1 MSNKKSSDNN
11 QIILDGTDGDFQR
24 IVLDGTDSD
33 SSDAEDN
40 IRLEGGDS
48 SDGVILNEDSDC
60 KKLEE
65 NVKLC
70 LNDTRKSE
78 CSDILE
84 KFEKCKKN

>member
-1 MSNKKSSDNN
+1 MEQSEKDKQQEVSN
-11 QIILDGTDGDFQR
+11 TD
-24 IVLDGTDSD
+24 TT
-33 SSDAEDN
+33 
-40 IRLEGGDS
+40 
-48 SDGVILNEDSDC
+48 ILNEDSDC